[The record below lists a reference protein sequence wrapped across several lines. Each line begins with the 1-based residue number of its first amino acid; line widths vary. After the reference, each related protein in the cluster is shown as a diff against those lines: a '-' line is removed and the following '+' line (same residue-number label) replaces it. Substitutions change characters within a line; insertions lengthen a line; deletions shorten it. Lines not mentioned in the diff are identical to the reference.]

1 MTPAIL
7 MVSPR
12 LESGGL
18 QRYLIALARGLDE
31 RGHRVAVAYGGPESA
46 QAQWLEERGIAV
58 ERIADDIL
66 DARVAPQWTAGLARL
81 SRRFRPDV
89 IHAHSL
95 TAGAVAMLAAPL
107 VPRVVTLH
115 GILAGRAARD
125 ARLASLL
132 PAVLTG
138 VSNALITEFR
148 SHRPEL
154 DITLIPTAID
164 VVGFAALGAAAAPPD
179 LPGDHPVIVCIAR
192 HDPPKG
198 VDVVLEAF
206 AELVAADRPGT
217 LLLIG
222 DGPAHDAYRARAAR
236 PDIAGRVVFTGDV
249 VDPAPY
255 LARADLFVLGSRQEG
270 LPLALLEA
278 LALRRPVVATAVGG
292 VPDLLRD
299 GPAGLLVPPD
309 DAAALA
315 AAIAAALDDPGA
327 AAERAEAGY
336 AALVDGHS
344 VEAQVDAF
352 EAVYADIAGRGLRF
366 KPRAVDLAGY
376 AHGKARIEIARR
388 SRSPQGWS
396 GVRILGYHRV
406 TDEPDRLSV
415 TPERFRAQMEAVR
428 AAGHV
433 PVPLSQVYDLLA
445 GDAGGRSVAV
455 TFDDGYLD
463 NLQHALP
470 VLEDLGIPAT
480 VFLPTAVID
489 RDAEATWYGS
499 VQPPF
504 LTWDDV
510 AALTASGLVEVQPHG
525 VAHYAL
531 PALSDAEVRDEIAG
545 SVTALAARTG
555 VASHTFCYAAGR
567 FGPREQALVLEAGMR
582 GAVTTIPGVNGHGAD
597 PTALRRT
604 MIGCYDSLVDFRA
617 KLEGA
622 LDEPSPVVR
631 ALRRLRPS
639 A

>member
-1 MTPAIL
+1 VTPAVL

-31 RGHRVAVAYGGPESA
+31 RGHRVAVAYGGPESP
-46 QAQWLEERGIAV
+46 QARWLEERGIAV
-58 ERIADDIL
+58 EQIAGDIL

-95 TAGAVAMLAAPL
+95 TAGAVAMLAAPF

-125 ARLASLL
+125 AHLAAFL

-138 VSNALITEFR
+138 VSTALITEFR

-164 VVGFAALGAAAAPPD
+164 VDGFAALAAAAAPPD
-179 LPGDHPVIVCIAR
+179 MPGDHPVIVCIAR

-206 AELVAADRPGT
+206 AALVAAGRPGT

-236 PDIAGRVVFTGDV
+236 PDLAGRVVFTGDV

-255 LARADLFVLGSRQEG
+255 LGRADLFVLASRQEG

-292 VPDLLRD
+292 IPELVRD
-299 GPAGLLVPPD
+299 GETGLLVAPN
-309 DAAALA
+309 DAAMLA
-315 AAIAAALDDPGA
+315 AAIGGALDDPAA
-327 AAERAEAGY
+327 AAERADTGY
-336 AALVDGHS
+336 AALVEGYS
-344 VEAQVDAF
+344 VAAQVDAF
-352 EAVYADIAGRGLRF
+352 ESVYADIAGRRLRF
-366 KPRAVDLAGY
+366 RPRAIDLAGY
-376 AHGKARIEIARR
+376 AHGKARIEVARR
-388 SRSPQGWS
+388 RPQHGWS

-406 TDEPDRLSV
+406 TDSPDRLSV

-428 AAGHV
+428 AAGHA
-433 PVPLSQVYDLLA
+433 PVPLAEVYDLLA
-445 GDAGGRSVAV
+445 RGAGGRYVAV
-455 TFDDGYLD
+455 TLDDGYLD
-463 NLQHALP
+463 NLDHALP
-470 VLEDLGIPAT
+470 VLEDLEIPAT

-489 RDAEATWYGS
+489 GDAEATWYGS
-499 VQPPF
+499 RQPPF
-504 LTWDDV
+504 LSWPDV
-510 AALTASGLVEVQPHG
+510 EDLTASGMVEVQPHG
-525 VAHYAL
+525 VAHLAL
-531 PALSDAEVRDEIAG
+531 PVLSDVEVRDEIMGA
-545 SVTALAARTG
+545 VTALAARTG
-555 VASHTFCYAAGR
+555 VPSHTFCYAAGF
-567 FGPREQALVLEAGMR
+567 FGPREQAVVLEAGMR
-582 GAVTTIPGVNGHGAD
+582 GAVTTIPGVNRHDAD

-604 MIGCYDSLVDFRA
+604 MIGCYDSLTDFRA

-622 LDEPSPVVR
+622 LDEPSPLVR
-631 ALRRLRPS
+631 VLRGLRPN